1 MSKYGTIPASSP
13 TAAPEGSPAAL
24 DSTSS
29 SANAPGASSPAAA
42 RRPWSELADPRA
54 LSVPR
59 GLADARHR
67 ARANL
72 ARFSANYGLV
82 SIAVFSASLLW
93 RPIFLPVVVP
103 LFFLAS
109 PGDALR
115 LVPMFTPFLLAVT
128 RGATGVL
135 VLLLAGALLVA
146 AHTVLHLPADDDEG
160 AGRVRC
166 EDERR
171 RHAEERPPERARGET
186 H

>member
-29 SANAPGASSPAAA
+29 ANAPGASSPAAA
-42 RRPWSELADPRA
+42 RRPWRELADPRA

-146 AHTVLHLPADDDEG
+146 AHAVLHLPADDDEE
-160 AGRVRC
+160 ARLC
-166 EDERR
+166 SKPE
-171 RHAEERPPERARGET
+171 PPPAN
-186 H
+186 